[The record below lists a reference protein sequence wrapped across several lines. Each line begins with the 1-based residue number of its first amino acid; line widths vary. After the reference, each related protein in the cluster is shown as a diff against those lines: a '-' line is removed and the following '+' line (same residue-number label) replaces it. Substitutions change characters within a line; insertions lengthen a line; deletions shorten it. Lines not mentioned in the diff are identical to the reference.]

1 MEPWIKVYRKFTDW
15 EWYSDVTTKAV
26 FLHLLLTANYK
37 PTKWKGEIIGAGEV
51 VISRKRLSQK
61 LGISEQQVRTA
72 LCKLEESG
80 TINRNPTNRYTVIRI
95 VNYCDYQP
103 AHQPTDNQQ
112 NEKNQPTDNQQTT
125 SEKSLDYW
133 DCHNSEFETQPK
145 DNQQITNKNKNF
157 NQQIT
162 TTKEFKNKEL
172 INNINNNNA
181 CARENNIYTLYQE
194 NIGVPSP
201 IAIQILQDLAT
212 NHDAALVELA
222 ICEAVKANARN
233 IKYIEG
239 IFRTWDAEGVRTVE
253 DAKLKIAEHQ
263 SRSVKS
269 AEKDKPMPTRT
280 SQPAKKKNA
289 FQDYDSDMTDFD
301 AEIIRQRVSIREYKK
316 IHPEPKNKKMPQ
328 MWQGVYHRQKRKKIL
343 QRRMQI
349 PQLRGISLSKG
360 TLPDMWKNIHTF
372 QGTP

>member
-1 MEPWIKVYRKFTDW
+1 MEPWIKLYRKFTDW

-37 PTKWKGEIIGAGEV
+37 PTKWKGEVIEIGETVFGLKE
-51 VISRKRLSQK
+51 LSGK
-61 LGISEQQVRTA
+61 LGISIQKLRTA
-72 LCKLEESG
+72 LDKLES
-80 TINRNPTNRYTVIRI
+80 THVINKQTTNKYTRVK
-95 VNYCDYQP
+95 VLNYCNYQGLEFDG
-103 AHQPTDNQQ
+103 QQTNNNQIT
-112 NEKNQPTDNQQTT
+112 NNQQT
-125 SEKSLDYW
+125 
-133 DCHNSEFETQPK
+133 N
-145 DNQQITNKNKNF
+145 NK
-157 NQQIT
+157 QIT
-162 TTKEFKNKEL
+162 THKEFKNKEL

-181 CARENNIYTLYQE
+181 CARESDNNIYTLYQE

-263 SRSVKS
+263 SRSVKP
-269 AEKDKPMPTRT
+269 AEKDKPMPTRA
-280 SQPAKKKNA
+280 SHQPAKKKNA

-301 AEIIRQRVSIREYKK
+301 AEIIRQRVHGKD
-316 IHPEPKNKKMPQ
+316 
-328 MWQGVYHRQKRKKIL
+328 V
-343 QRRMQI
+343 
-349 PQLRGISLSKG
+349 
-360 TLPDMWKNIHTF
+360 TA
-372 QGTP
+372 

>member
-301 AEIIRQRVSIREYKK
+301 AEIIRQRVHGKD
-316 IHPEPKNKKMPQ
+316 
-328 MWQGVYHRQKRKKIL
+328 V
-343 QRRMQI
+343 
-349 PQLRGISLSKG
+349 
-360 TLPDMWKNIHTF
+360 TA
-372 QGTP
+372 